1 MSQRSYLNHVS
12 KQRTLALLERLLEV
26 ETEHK
31 ARIYRK
37 IAQVYAVDRDYVRAL
52 RHLEH
57 AAERGA
63 QGQENGVAADALW
76 GEAVQTAVE
85 LEDFGKAHGYLVK
98 ALAHNAEN
106 PAARQL
112 LRDLPLLGMA
122 R

>member
-1 MSQRSYLNHVS
+1 LSQRSYLNHVS
-12 KQRTLALLERLLEV
+12 KQCTLALLERLLEV

-76 GEAVQTAVE
+76 GEAVRTAVE

-98 ALAHNAEN
+98 VLAHNAEN